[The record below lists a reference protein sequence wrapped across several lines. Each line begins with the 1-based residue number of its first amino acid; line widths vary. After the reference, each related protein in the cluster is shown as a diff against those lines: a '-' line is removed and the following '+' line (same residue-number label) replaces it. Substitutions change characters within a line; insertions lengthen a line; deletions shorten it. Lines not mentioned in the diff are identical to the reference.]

1 MASSDD
7 FKKQLKAGNLTEA
20 LTLALTK
27 AVELKIT
34 TWVASSGD
42 AIETA
47 KAKPGHRL
55 RTHINTIEGYV
66 ENEIGDQFIGN
77 APYKELQQFH
87 LDQVSDGNK
96 IIQSNLKSLQKL
108 FEVLIA
114 MRSQAGVTPV
124 LEQKSPS
131 VENPLLPPAQAIPD
145 ADLVTDPQESAVDD
159 FRLSPNL
166 LTEDIIFPDPPFSGE
181 LVTDPQESAV
191 DDFRL
196 NPNLLTED
204 IIFPDPP
211 FSGEA
216 ASFLAVPA
224 DTKEALDEE
233 TDEDDDWDDSVLG
246 LLESLPVEAP
256 DQLEPLDPEEEDW
269 RNFIDEEEFPEPPT
283 IDLPVNQD
291 RGLLPGDD
299 FDPSQTSDEPNIE
312 SSSFRSDKGLGN
324 LVEEKQEPE
333 SAASAP
339 EPNIEPLNSEDDED
353 WGDLVEDERS
363 PEPFNLDPSRELL
376 ALEEDDEWDDWVEEE
391 SEPLQELPVNDLDL
405 LDIEED
411 DGWEDFEVDS
421 DLFAAVAIH
430 SDSTSEVE
438 SEEMWD
444 DFATDELEPYT
455 PLLDVDTNVGA
466 QFDSSDA
473 FDESVVQETDYP
485 DVSEYLERDAFTET
499 GSLEELDR
507 NQLDVLFGDEKRE
520 TQTDPAIPN
529 NKGVD
534 SAEEALFADM
544 QFEEYTADT
553 SLTPEESDKGVFDED
568 SEPLTVSE
576 DNLERHLKSDE
587 KRLPPPPPPP
597 NRFPNQNN

>member
-7 FKKQLKAGNLTEA
+7 FKEQLKAGNLTEA

-34 TWVASSGD
+34 TWVASSGE
-42 AIETA
+42 AIETT

-55 RTHINTIEGYV
+55 RTHINAIEGYV

-77 APYKELQQFH
+77 APYRELRQFH

-124 LEQKSPS
+124 LERKSPS
-131 VENPLLPPAQAIPD
+131 VENPLLPPAQEIPD
-145 ADLVTDPQESAVDD
+145 AALVIDPQESMVDD
-159 FRLSPNL
+159 FRLS
-166 LTEDIIFPDPPFSGE
+166 
-181 LVTDPQESAV
+181 
-191 DDFRL
+191 
-196 NPNLLTED
+196 PNLLTED

-216 ASFLAVPA
+216 ASFLAVPV
-224 DTKEALDEE
+224 DSKEALDEE
-233 TDEDDDWDDSVLG
+233 TDEDDDWDDSVLD
-246 LLESLPVEAP
+246 LLESLPVEPPHRPEA
-256 DQLEPLDPEEEDW
+256 LDSQEEDW
-269 RNFIDEEEFPEPPT
+269 ENLIDEEEFPEPSAL
-283 IDLPVNQD
+283 DSSVNQD
-291 RGLLPGDD
+291 GGLLPGDD
-299 FDPSQTSDEPNIE
+299 FGLSQTSDEPNIKP
-312 SSSFRSDKGLGN
+312 SSFRSDEDLGHS
-324 LVEEKQEPE
+324 LEEKQEPE
-333 SAASAP
+333 SAASEPLVTQDEQRLTLEDFQTPPASAQ
-339 EPNIEPLNSEDDED
+339 PNIEPLNSEDDED

-363 PEPFNLDPSRELL
+363 PEPFNLDPSRESLT
-376 ALEEDDEWDDWVEEE
+376 LEEDDEWDDWVEEE
-391 SEPLQELPVNDLDL
+391 SEPLQELPVSDLEL

-411 DGWEDFEVDS
+411 DGWDDFELDS
-421 DLFAAVAIH
+421 DPFAAVAIH

-438 SEEMWD
+438 SDEIWD

-455 PLLDVDTNVGA
+455 PLLNVDTNVGA
-466 QFDSSDA
+466 EFDSSDA
-473 FDESVVQETDYP
+473 FEESVVQETEYADL
-485 DVSEYLERDAFTET
+485 SEYLERDAFTEK

-507 NQLDVLFGDEKRE
+507 NPLEVLFGDEKRE
-520 TQTDPAIPN
+520 TQSDPTIPN
-529 NKGVD
+529 NKGGD
-534 SAEEALFADM
+534 STEEELFADM

-553 SLTPEESDKGVFDED
+553 SLTPEESDKGVFKED

-597 NRFPNQNN
+597 SRFPNQNN

>member
-7 FKKQLKAGNLTEA
+7 FKEQLKAGNLTEA

-34 TWVASSGD
+34 TWVASSGE
-42 AIETA
+42 AIETT

-55 RTHINTIEGYV
+55 RTHINAIEGYV

-77 APYKELQQFH
+77 APYRELRQFH

-124 LEQKSPS
+124 LERKSPS
-131 VENPLLPPAQAIPD
+131 VENPLLPPAQEIPE
-145 ADLVTDPQESAVDD
+145 AALVIDPQESMVDD
-159 FRLSPNL
+159 FRLS
-166 LTEDIIFPDPPFSGE
+166 
-181 LVTDPQESAV
+181 
-191 DDFRL
+191 
-196 NPNLLTED
+196 PNLLTED

-216 ASFLAVPA
+216 ASFLAVPV
-224 DTKEALDEE
+224 DSKEALDEE
-233 TDEDDDWDDSVLG
+233 TDEDDDWDDSVLD
-246 LLESLPVEAP
+246 LLESLPVEPPHRPEA
-256 DQLEPLDPEEEDW
+256 LDSQEEDW
-269 RNFIDEEEFPEPPT
+269 GNLIDEEEFPEPSAL
-283 IDLPVNQD
+283 DSSVNQD
-291 RGLLPGDD
+291 GGLLPGDD
-299 FDPSQTSDEPNIE
+299 FGLSQTSDEPNIKP
-312 SSSFRSDKGLGN
+312 SSFRSDEDLGHS
-324 LVEEKQEPE
+324 LEEKQEPE
-333 SAASAP
+333 SAASEPLVTQDEQRLTLEDFQTPPASAQ
-339 EPNIEPLNSEDDED
+339 PNIEPLNSEDDED

-363 PEPFNLDPSRELL
+363 PEPFNLDPSMESLT
-376 ALEEDDEWDDWVEEE
+376 LEEDDEWDDWVEEE
-391 SEPLQELPVNDLDL
+391 SEPLQELPVSDLEL

-411 DGWEDFEVDS
+411 DGWDDFELDS
-421 DLFAAVAIH
+421 DPFAAVAIH

-438 SEEMWD
+438 SDEIWD

-455 PLLDVDTNVGA
+455 PLLNVDTNVGA
-466 QFDSSDA
+466 EFDSSDA
-473 FDESVVQETDYP
+473 FDESVVQETEYADL
-485 DVSEYLERDAFTET
+485 SEYLERDAFTEK

-507 NQLDVLFGDEKRE
+507 NPLEVLFGDEKRE
-520 TQTDPAIPN
+520 TQSDSAIPN
-529 NKGVD
+529 NKGGD
-534 SAEEALFADM
+534 STEEELFADM

-553 SLTPEESDKGVFDED
+553 SLTPEESDKGVFKED

-597 NRFPNQNN
+597 SRFPNQNN